1 LSSAIAAVATAPGR
15 GGVGVVRVSSP
26 TPDVL
31 DVITS
36 ELLSRSLDSF
46 EARKAVYLNFSD
58 LDQGL
63 AIYFPA
69 PYSYTGEHV
78 LELQGHGGPIVLK
91 LLLQAVLMC
100 GSALLPIRLAEPGEF
115 TKRAYLNDKIDLA
128 QAEAVAD
135 LIDAS
140 TEQAARS
147 AARSLSGEF
156 SAAIYSLVEHLI
168 NLRMLVEATLD
179 FPDEEIDFLQAADA
193 QGKLATICEQAAL
206 VLAKATQGALLR
218 EGMQVVLMGEPN
230 VGKSSLLNALAGADV
245 AIVTPIAGTTR
256 DKVVQMIQIEGVPI
270 NVIDTAGLRQTND
283 EVEKIGIDRT
293 RQAITQADAVIWLQ
307 DARHSASEK
316 FDQDFENEFDHSFG
330 LSIDVPRLI
339 VFNKIDLIDHHAFA
353 RLPTGD
359 NFLNLSV
366 RQGFGLDA
374 LRQKLLTLAGWQQGQ
389 GVYLARERHLVAMR
403 LANEYLSQAKQRL
416 LLAGEKSLGSFA
428 TLGVGLELVAEELR
442 LAQDQLSSITG
453 EFSADDLLGEIF
465 TRFCI
470 GK

>member
-1 LSSAIAAVATAPGR
+1 LNSAIAAVATAPGR

-26 TPDVL
+26 TPEVL
-31 DVITS
+31 GVIAS
-36 ELLSRSLDSF
+36 NLLGRSL
-46 EARKAVYLNFSD
+46 EELEPRKASYLNFSD
-58 LDQGL
+58 LDKGL
-63 AIYFPA
+63 AVYFPA
-69 PYSYTGEHV
+69 PHSYTGEHV
-78 LELQGHGGPIVLK
+78 LELQGHGGPVILK
-91 LLLQAVLMC
+91 LVLSAVLSC
-100 GSALLPIRLAEPGEF
+100 GSPQHPIRLAEPGEF

-156 SAAIYSLVEHLI
+156 SAAIHGLVEHLI

-179 FPDEEIDFLQAADA
+179 FPDEEIDFLEAADA
-193 QGKLATICEQAAL
+193 QGKLAEICEQAK
-206 VLAKATQGALLR
+206 VVFAKATQGALLR

-230 VGKSSLLNALAGADV
+230 VGKSSLLNALAGSDV

-270 NVIDTAGLRQTND
+270 NVVDTAGLRHTDD

-293 RQAITQADAVIWLQ
+293 KQAISQADAVIWLQ
-307 DARHSASEK
+307 DATKVSGKELPTG
-316 FDQDFENEFDHSFG
+316 FDELFG
-330 LSIDVPRLI
+330 LSIEVPRLV
-339 VFNKIDLIDHHAFA
+339 VFNKVDLLDELALSG
-353 RLPTGD
+353 LPEAD
-359 NFLNLSV
+359 SILKLSAK
-366 RQGFGLDA
+366 QGRGLDA
-374 LRQKLLTLAGWQQGQ
+374 LRKKLLVLAGWQQGQ

-403 LANEYLSQAKQRL
+403 LANEHLIQAQQH
-416 LLAGEKSLGSFA
+416 LLAAGKSVI
-428 TLGVGLELVAEELR
+428 GVGLELLAEELR

>member
-1 LSSAIAAVATAPGR
+1 MNSAIAAVATAPGR

-26 TPDVL
+26 TPSVL
-31 DVITS
+31 DEIAGKLLGLSLS
-36 ELLSRSLDSF
+36 EL
-46 EARKAVYLNFSD
+46 EPRKAKYLDFSD
-58 LDQGL
+58 LDKGL

-69 PYSYTGEHV
+69 PLSYTGEHV
-78 LELQGHGGPIVLK
+78 LELQGHGGPMILK
-91 LLLQAVLMC
+91 LVLEAVLAC
-100 GSALLPIRLAEPGEF
+100 GSQQCPIRLAEPGEF

-156 SAAIYSLVEHLI
+156 SSAIHGLVEQLI

-193 QGKLATICEQAAL
+193 QGKLGAICEQAKL
-206 VLAKATQGALLR
+206 VFAKATQGALLR
-218 EGMQVVLMGEPN
+218 EGLQVVLMGEPN
-230 VGKSSLLNALAGADV
+230 VGKSSLLNALAGSDV

-270 NVIDTAGLRQTND
+270 NVIDTAGLRHTND

-293 RQAITQADAVIWLQ
+293 KQAISQADAIIWLQ
-307 DARHSASEK
+307 DASNVVGKESQELQQSSG
-316 FDQDFENEFDHSFG
+316 FDELFG
-330 LSIDVPRLI
+330 LSIEVPRLT
-339 VFNKIDLIDHHAFA
+339 VFNKVDLLDENALA
-353 RLPTGD
+353 CLPVGG
-359 NFLNLSV
+359 NVLHLSAK
-366 RQGFGLDA
+366 QGLGLDA
-374 LRQKLLTLAGWQQGQ
+374 LRHRLLVLAGWQQGQ
-389 GVYLARERHLVAMR
+389 GVYLARERHLIAMR
-403 LANEYLSQAKQRL
+403 SSNEHLVLAQQH
-416 LLAGEKSLGSFA
+416 LLAAGKSVI
-428 TLGVGLELVAEELR
+428 GVGLELLAEELR

-453 EFSADDLLGEIF
+453 AFSADDLLGEIF

>member
-1 LSSAIAAVATAPGR
+1 MSSAIAAVATAPGR

-31 DVITS
+31 NEIANHVLGRLLM
-36 ELLSRSLDSF
+36 EL
-46 EARKAVYLNFSD
+46 EPRKATYLNFSD
-58 LDQGL
+58 LDKGL
-63 AIYFPA
+63 AVYFPA
-69 PYSYTGEHV
+69 PHSYTGEHV
-78 LELQGHGGPIVLK
+78 LELQGHGGPVILK
-91 LLLQAVLMC
+91 LVLAAVLAC
-100 GSALLPIRLAEPGEF
+100 GSTQHPIRLAEPGEF
-115 TKRAYLNDKIDLA
+115 TKLAYLNNKIDLA

-156 SAAIYSLVEHLI
+156 SSAIHALVEQLI

-193 QGKLATICEQAAL
+193 QGKLAAICEQANL
-206 VLAKATQGALLR
+206 VFAKATQGALLR

-230 VGKSSLLNALAGADV
+230 VGKSSLLNALAGSDV

-270 NVIDTAGLRQTND
+270 NMIDTAGLRHTDD

-293 RQAITQADAVIWLQ
+293 KQAISQADAVIWLQ
-307 DARHSASEK
+307 DASKVTGAELPTV
-316 FDQDFENEFDHSFG
+316 FDGLFG
-330 LSIDVPRLI
+330 LSIEVPRLV
-339 VFNKIDLIDHHAFA
+339 VFNKVDLLDDQAFA
-353 RLPTGD
+353 GLPVGE
-359 NFLNLSV
+359 NFLKLSAK
-366 RQGFGLDA
+366 QGLGLDA
-374 LRQKLLTLAGWQQGQ
+374 LRQKLLLLAGWQQGQ
-389 GVYLARERHLVAMR
+389 GVYLARDRHLVAMR
-403 LANEYLSQAKQRL
+403 LANEHLIQAQQH
-416 LLAGEKSLGSFA
+416 LLAAGKSVI
-428 TLGVGLELVAEELR
+428 GVGLELLAEELR

>member
-1 LSSAIAAVATAPGR
+1 
-15 GGVGVVRVSSP
+15 VVRVSSP
-26 TPDVL
+26 TPDAL
-31 DVITS
+31 DAITNA
-36 ELLSRSLDSF
+36 LLSRQLLTL
-46 EARKAVYLNFSD
+46 EPRKAIYLSFLD
-58 LDQGL
+58 LDKGL

-69 PYSYTGEHV
+69 PHSYTGEHI
-78 LELQGHGGPIVLK
+78 LELQGHGGPVILK
-91 LLLQAVLMC
+91 LVLAAVLAC
-100 GSALLPIRLAEPGEF
+100 SSELNPIRLAEPGEF

-156 SAAIYSLVEHLI
+156 SAAIHGLVEYLI

-179 FPDEEIDFLQAADA
+179 FPDEEIDFLQTADA
-193 QGKLATICEQAAL
+193 KGKLDAICAQADL
-206 VLAKATQGALLR
+206 VFAKASQGALLR

-230 VGKSSLLNALAGADV
+230 VGKSSLLNALAGAEV

-270 NVIDTAGLRQTND
+270 NVIDTAGLRQTDD

-293 RQAITQADAVIWLQ
+293 KLAISQADAVIWLL
-307 DARHSASEK
+307 DATDETEHVLQAD
-316 FDQDFENEFDHSFG
+316 FDASFG

-339 VFNKIDLIDHHAFA
+339 VFNKVDLLDEQALAKLASGDHV
-353 RLPTGD
+353 LK
-359 NFLNLSV
+359 LSAKN
-366 RQGFGLDA
+366 GIGLDD
-374 LRQKLLTLAGWQQGQ
+374 LRRKLLQLAGWQQGQ

-403 LANEYLSQAKQRL
+403 LANEHLSQARQQ
-416 LLAGEKSLGSFA
+416 LLAARVRHG
-428 TLGVGLELVAEELR
+428 GVGLELVAEDLR
-442 LAQDQLSSITG
+442 LAQDLLSSVTG

>member
-1 LSSAIAAVATAPGR
+1 LTSAIAAVATAPGR

-26 TPDVL
+26 TPEVL
-31 DVITS
+31 HAIAECLLFRPLD
-36 ELLSRSLDSF
+36 EL
-46 EARKAVYLNFSD
+46 EPRKATYLNFSD
-58 LDQGL
+58 LDKGL
-63 AIYFPA
+63 AVYFPA
-69 PYSYTGEHV
+69 PHSYTGEHV
-78 LELQGHGGPIVLK
+78 LELQGHGGPVILQLVLA
-91 LLLQAVLMC
+91 AVLAC
-100 GSALLPIRLAEPGEF
+100 GSAQFPIRLAEPGEF

-156 SAAIYSLVEHLI
+156 SLAIYGLVESLI

-193 QGKLATICEQAAL
+193 QGKLAKICGEAT
-206 VLAKATQGALLR
+206 VVFAKATQGALLR

-230 VGKSSLLNALAGADV
+230 VGKSSLLNALAGSDV

-270 NVIDTAGLRQTND
+270 NVIDTAGLRQTDD

-293 RQAITQADAVIWLQ
+293 KQAISQADAVIWLQ
-307 DARHSASEK
+307 DASQVTGKEIVT
-316 FDQDFENEFDHSFG
+316 EFDELVG
-330 LSIDVPRLI
+330 LTIDAPRLV
-339 VFNKIDLIDHHAFA
+339 VFNKVDLLDEKAFSS
-353 RLPTGD
+353 LPAGD
-359 NFLNLSV
+359 NFLKLSAKH
-366 RQGFGLDA
+366 GLGLDE
-374 LRQKLLTLAGWQQGQ
+374 LRQKLLVLAGWQQGQ

-403 LANEYLSQAKQRL
+403 LANEHLV
-416 LLAGEKSLGSFA
+416 LAQEHLFAAGKSVIGM
-428 TLGVGLELVAEELR
+428 GLELLAEELR

>member
-15 GGVGVVRVSSP
+15 GGVGVVRISSP

-31 DVITS
+31 SLIANQV
-36 ELLSRSLDSF
+36 LGRSLADL
-46 EARKAVYLNFSD
+46 EPRKATYLNFSD

-63 AIYFPA
+63 AVYFPA
-69 PYSYTGEHV
+69 PHSYTGEHI
-78 LELQGHGGPIVLK
+78 LELQGHGGPVILK
-91 LLLQAVLMC
+91 LVLEAVLAC
-100 GSALLPIRLAEPGEF
+100 GSFQNPLRLAEPGEF

-156 SAAIYSLVEHLI
+156 STAIHGLVELLI

-193 QGKLATICEQAAL
+193 QGKLTAICNQAKL
-206 VLAKATQGALLR
+206 VFAKATQGALLR

-230 VGKSSLLNALAGADV
+230 VGKSSLLNALAGSDV

-256 DKVVQMIQIEGVPI
+256 DKIVQMIQIEGIPI
-270 NVIDTAGLRQTND
+270 NVIDTAGLRHTTD

-293 RQAITQADAVIWLQ
+293 IQAISQADAVIWLQ
-307 DARHSASEK
+307 DATKVIGETLPAG
-316 FDQDFENEFDHSFG
+316 FDELFG
-330 LSIDVPRLI
+330 LSIDVPRLV
-339 VFNKIDLIDHHAFA
+339 VFNKVDLLDEKALA
-353 RLPTGD
+353 SLPAGD
-359 NFLNLSV
+359 RYLKLSAKH
-366 RQGFGLDA
+366 GLGLEA
-374 LRQKLLTLAGWQQGQ
+374 LRRKLLVLAGWQQGQ

-403 LANEYLSQAKQRL
+403 LADDHLVEAQQHLMA
-416 LLAGEKSLGSFA
+416 AGKSVI
-428 TLGVGLELVAEELR
+428 GVGLELLAEELR
-442 LAQDQLSSITG
+442 LAQDQLASITG